1 MASKLKKP
9 KKENKN
15 FLIAIIGIL
24 AITLVS
30 SLFCSLTIDYI
41 LQSFNNSHCMAM
53 LITDAGI
60 KSDDINLENNLSS
73 ATRTL
78 ITLKDI
84 SLALFVGS
92 LGVSTALLCK
102 AFKTS

>member
-1 MASKLKKP
+1 VASKLKKP
-9 KKENKN
+9 KQENKN

-30 SLFCSLTIDYI
+30 SLFCSMTIDYI
-41 LQSFNNSHCMAM
+41 LQSLNNSNCMVM

-60 KSDDINLENNLSS
+60 KSDDINLERNLSS
-73 ATRTL
+73 ATQTL

>member
-1 MASKLKKP
+1 M
-9 KKENKN
+9 
-15 FLIAIIGIL
+15 
-24 AITLVS
+24 V
-30 SLFCSLTIDYI
+30 
-41 LQSFNNSHCMAM
+41 M

-60 KSDDINLENNLSS
+60 KSDDLNLENNLSS

-78 ITLKDI
+78 LTLKDI

-102 AFKTS
+102 AFKKQN

>member
-9 KKENKN
+9 KQENKN

-30 SLFCSLTIDYI
+30 SLFCSMTIDYI
-41 LQSFNNSHCMAM
+41 LQSLNNSNCMVM

-60 KSDDINLENNLSS
+60 KSDDINLERNLSS
-73 ATRTL
+73 ATQTL

>member
-1 MASKLKKP
+1 VASKLKKP
-9 KKENKN
+9 KQENKN

-41 LQSFNNSHCMAM
+41 LQSLNNSNCMVM

-73 ATRTL
+73 ATQTL